1 MLDGIDL
8 EDKENVAS
16 VTSVIKAVLDGVK
29 VNSWLVI
36 ENVVDRVTFCCVAIG
51 GGTEAACVC
60 LCEQELVKL
69 TIEKQEQPSP
79 TTPNKPAPPATTA
92 ER

>member
-1 MLDGIDL
+1 MLWL
-8 EDKENVAS
+8 EELLKL
-16 VTSVIKAVLDGVK
+16 AVL
-29 VNSWLVI
+29 S
-36 ENVVDRVTFCCVAIG
+36 F
-51 GGTEAACVC
+51 
-60 LCEQELVKL
+60 CEQELVKL